1 MDTSKPIYI
10 ILEILFC
17 FIFVTSCKIQH
28 ETIVVSSCN
37 KNYIMRI
44 PTGYQLTTFIGYH
57 GDDCNVYCYPND
69 GHNAIIYIYP
79 AKAMVDNS
87 GILLGKLVYHYYGQ
101 DIFFSRYKE
110 KPHFDIWKNEDSTFV
125 QLFGVLLTD
134 TINALHQDPNY
145 SCLTKGQIDSIFNCD
160 TVVMGGYGSSFSWK
174 EIKIKNEI
182 VVGYYNVPRKWTKRF
197 DNCLKSIK
205 ILP

>member
-101 DIFFSRYKE
+101 DIFFPVIKKSHILIFGKM
-110 KPHFDIWKNEDSTFV
+110 KIPL
-125 QLFGVLLTD
+125 LFNYLVCYLLTPLMLSTKTR
-134 TINALHQDPNY
+134 TIR
-145 SCLTKGQIDSIFNCD
+145 
-160 TVVMGGYGSSFSWK
+160 V
-174 EIKIKNEI
+174 
-182 VVGYYNVPRKWTKRF
+182 
-197 DNCLKSIK
+197 
-205 ILP
+205 